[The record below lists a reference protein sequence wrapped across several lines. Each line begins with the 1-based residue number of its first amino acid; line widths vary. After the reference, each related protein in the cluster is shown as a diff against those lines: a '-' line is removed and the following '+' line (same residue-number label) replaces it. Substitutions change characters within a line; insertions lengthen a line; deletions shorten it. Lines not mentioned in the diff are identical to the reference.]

1 MQIRI
6 SGNPSLSGAGGP
18 QGANGHKNSIKIELD
33 IEPGD
38 LQDIQD
44 NTKAKHKHGGRTSE
58 SSGSSGSS
66 GSSDSLETTLLK
78 FIEKLLNKLG
88 LTDDGGDSGDSGG
101 GDGGG
106 AGGGDMSNLFDK
118 LLRMLGLK
126 SGGGEDE
133 PENGPGQQSPGAPPP
148 YSPPGGPG
156 SPPPYSPPGGPEAPP
171 AYKPSPSGSPTDVG
185 PLSSAP
191 QTQALTPEQSKQ
203 TADQYVANLQKDFG
217 LTKEQATGIV
227 ANLYHESA
235 GMNSGINQG
244 GKIGEPS
251 GNMAD
256 DNANGYGLCQ
266 WGGSRKEGLLAYAKE
281 HNLPPSSQAAN
292 YGFLKQELSGPYSN
306 AISAV
311 KGTNSAAGA
320 TEAFCNTFEKP
331 SDPQMASRLNY
342 AQMLAA

>member
-1 MQIRI
+1 M
-6 SGNPSLSGAGGP
+6 G
-18 QGANGHKNSIKIELD
+18 
-33 IEPGD
+33 
-38 LQDIQD
+38 
-44 NTKAKHKHGGRTSE
+44 
-58 SSGSSGSS
+58 
-66 GSSDSLETTLLK
+66 
-78 FIEKLLNKLG
+78 
-88 LTDDGGDSGDSGG
+88 
-101 GDGGG
+101 
-106 AGGGDMSNLFDK
+106 NLFDK

-126 SGGGEDE
+126 SGGGDE
-133 PENGPGQQSPGAPPP
+133 SENGPGQQSPGAPAP
-148 YSPPGGPG
+148 YTPPGGPG
-156 SPPPYSPPGGPEAPP
+156 APPPYSPPPNSPPGGPAGPAAPP
-171 AYKPSPSGSPTDVG
+171 AYKPSPGGSPGDAG
-185 PLSSAP
+185 PLSTAA

-227 ANLYHESA
+227 ANLYHESM

-266 WGGSRKEGLLAYAKE
+266 WGGVRKQGLLDYAKE
-281 HNLPPSSQAAN
+281 HGLPPSSQAAN
-292 YGFLKQELSGPYSN
+292 YGFLKQELSGQYSN

-331 SDPQMASRLNY
+331 SDPQMSSRRSRFCGSFPS
-342 AQMLAA
+342 ACTC